1 MKKILLVV
9 LTMLIVTPLI
19 SQVSGSTKT
28 GWRKESIISYCDE
41 YDVMIGDGG
50 YWIVNW
56 DQSKNDIKTMLLR
69 DGFQFQETDSTIE
82 WTQTQIYSCNVKFN
96 PLGKISYVNV
106 VITVTP
112 KHGPDIFNS
121 LKNKHDI
128 MHGDPGKFQSFDT
141 SSGYTW
147 LDNRCTKPIYTM
159 LAKKLLQDNKYFITL
174 FSSKIG
180 N

>member
-1 MKKILLVV
+1 MKKILLI
-9 LTMLIVTPLI
+9 LIAMVIATPLI
-19 SQVSGSTKT
+19 AQVSGSTKT
-28 GWRKESIISYCDE
+28 GWRKDAIISYCQE
-41 YDVMIGDGG
+41 YDVMIGDNG
-50 YWIVNW
+50 YWVVNW
-56 DQSKNDIKTMLLR
+56 DQSISDIKAMLLR
-69 DGFQFQETDSTIE
+69 DGFQVQETDSTLE
-82 WTQTQIYSCNVKFN
+82 WTQSAIYSCIVKFN
-96 PLGKISYVNV
+96 AIGKISYVNM
-106 VITVTP
+106 VITVTH

-128 MHGDPGKFQSFDT
+128 MHGDPGKFQVFDT

-147 LDNRCTKPIYTM
+147 LDNRCSKPIYTM